1 MEKLDLFALKARI
14 DEYNK
19 KIEELLSPNQFILNN
34 MIVELTAKI
43 SELQNKCP
51 HDFEDGYCKWCY
63 KSEK

>member
-34 MIVELTAKI
+34 MIVELTTKI